1 MSDLNLL
8 FSLSHSFDSVIRDPI
23 WGDIHFDEALLSL
36 TRAASFHVLDGIRQL
51 GPVSFL
57 YPGATHTRKAHSIG
71 VYGVARKLALSLV
84 ERDQIPFATIDG
96 LRSFL
101 VAALC
106 HDLGHYPFAHS
117 LKELPLASHEALAG
131 DLVLRDPLRSAILE
145 TGAEPDQ
152 VAAIIDSDRSS
163 VEDSETILYR
173 RILSGALDPDKIDY
187 LTRDAYYCGVPYGI
201 QDVDFIARRVLVE
214 GQSLSVDAR
223 GEMSVE
229 AILFSKYQMY
239 RAVYW
244 HPTVRAATSMV
255 KKSVLLG
262 LNRGDLSPESLYGL
276 DDAGFRQLVSAQAS
290 PAFAP
295 AKDVFEGR
303 LYTLVAE
310 IPYDAD
316 SVVHADLGD
325 LGKRLEA
332 ESALAMAARLDEE
345 SIVIDIPEPLDFE
358 THLAIST
365 PEGKQAFASR
375 SPLFTPLAVKDLV
388 RSLRKI
394 RIFAR
399 PRENQAS
406 LRGLA
411 RELLA

>member
-8 FSLSHSFDSVIRDPI
+8 ISLSQSFDSVVRDPV
-23 WGDIHFDEALLSL
+23 WGDIHLDEALLAL
-36 TRAASFHVLDGIRQL
+36 TRTAPFQVLDGIRQL

-71 VYGVARKLALSLV
+71 VYGLSRRLALSLV
-84 ERDQIPFATIDG
+84 ERGQIPFATVDG

-106 HDLGHYPFAHS
+106 HDLGHYPYAHS

-131 DLVLRDPLRSAILE
+131 DLVLREPLRSAILA

-152 VAAIIDSDRSS
+152 VAAIIDSDRPC
-163 VEDSETILYR
+163 VEDRETLLYR

-187 LTRDAYYCGVPYGI
+187 LTRDAYCCGVPYGI
-201 QDVDFIARRVLVE
+201 QDADFIARRILVE
-214 GQSLSVDAR
+214 GESLSVDAR

-262 LNRGDLSPESLYGL
+262 LTHGDLSPESLYGL

-295 AKDVFEGR
+295 AREVFSGR
-303 LYTLVAE
+303 LYNLVAE
-310 IPYDAD
+310 IPYD
-316 SVVHADLGD
+316 SGSMVHADLSD

-358 THLAIST
+358 THLTVSA
-365 PEGKQAFASR
+365 PEGGGAFSAR
-375 SPLFTPLAVKDLV
+375 SPLFTPTAVVELV

-394 RIFAR
+394 RIFAH
-399 PRENQAS
+399 PRENPAS

>member
-8 FSLSHSFDSVIRDPI
+8 FSLSQSFDSVVRDPV
-23 WGDIHFDEALLSL
+23 WGDIHFDEALLAL
-36 TRAASFHVLDGIRQL
+36 TRTAPFQVLDGIRQL

-71 VYGVARKLALSLV
+71 VYGLSRRLALSLV
-84 ERDQIPFATIDG
+84 ERGQIPFATVDG

-131 DLVLRDPLRSAILE
+131 DLVLREPLRSAILE

-152 VAAIIDSDRSS
+152 VAAIIDSDRPC
-163 VEDSETILYR
+163 VEDRETLLYR

-187 LTRDAYYCGVPYGI
+187 LTRDAYCCGVPYGI
-201 QDVDFIARRVLVE
+201 QDADFIARRILVE
-214 GQSLSVDAR
+214 GESLSVDAR

-262 LNRGDLSPESLYGL
+262 LTHGDLSPESLYGL

-295 AKDVFEGR
+295 AREVFSGR
-303 LYTLVAE
+303 LYNLIAE
-310 IPYDAD
+310 IPYD
-316 SVVHADLGD
+316 SGSMVHADLSD

-332 ESALAMAARLDEE
+332 ESALAMAARIDEE

-358 THLAIST
+358 THLAVSA
-365 PEGKQAFASR
+365 PEGGGAFSAR
-375 SPLFTPLAVKDLV
+375 SPLFTPAAVAGLV
-388 RSLRKI
+388 QSLRKI
-394 RIFAR
+394 RIFAH
-399 PRENQAS
+399 PGENPAS